1 MLPLYKEFPH
11 TNSQINSQ
19 IHTLLRTQRA
29 NPGLVFDRLPDG
41 WSAGWHGSLENDTK
55 KNFFR
60 EFAKPDYRFLRD
72 NLTNMLARQ
81 EKLAQQ
87 LCGSDQ
93 EPTLYVKTDWRFV
106 SGLGSGHPYETG
118 FIWHRTLGVP
128 YLPGSS
134 VKGLLRA
141 WMRDWIDKED
151 RVNYLFGP
159 DPDPVKGEQAGVGA
173 LIIFDALPTQP
184 PKLEVDILNPHY
196 GPYYE
201 SNGDKPPADYYN
213 PVPVFFLT
221 VAPNQPFRFCLAPR
235 PGTGTNA
242 DVEEGLELLKEA
254 LETLGAGGK
263 TAVGYGQMISQQG
276 KEEKIQALAQEWLDV
291 TLNALRADRDFKG
304 QPEGNFWK
312 KSLAE
317 KWQFAPDEIKSAVLE
332 MIKISWQKL
341 GINWNQPTG
350 KSAIKA
356 KQIFTSLL

>member
-1 MLPLYKEFPH
+1 MLPLYREFPR
-11 TNSQINSQ
+11 TNLQ
-19 IHTLLRTQRA
+19 IHTLLRKQQA

-41 WSAGWHGSLENDTK
+41 WSAGWHGSLENDIK

-60 EFAKPDYRFLRD
+60 EFAKPDYSFLAP
-72 NLTNMLARQ
+72 NLKNMLARQ

-106 SGLGSGHPYETG
+106 SGLGIGHPYETG

-141 WMRDWIDKED
+141 WTRDWIDKQD

-159 DPDPVKGEQAGVGA
+159 DPDPAKGEQAGVGA

-221 VAPNQPFRFCLAPR
+221 VAPNQPIRFCLAPR
-235 PGTGTNA
+235 PGAGTSS
-242 DVEEGLELLKEA
+242 DVLEGLELLREA
-254 LETLGAGGK
+254 LEILGAGGK
-263 TAVGYGQMISQQG
+263 TAVGYGTFEVDHKAM
-276 KEEKIQALAQEWLDV
+276 EKKLPPEKRWRLELSRQ
-291 TLNALRADRDFKG
+291 K
-304 QPEGNFWK
+304 PEGLVN
-312 KSLAE
+312 
-317 KWQFAPDEIKSAVLE
+317 QFSK
-332 MIKISWQKL
+332 
-341 GINWNQPTG
+341 NWTATTG
-350 KSAIKA
+350 KYGDDLDQFIKLVQEIHGDAIRNWEKSTKKNEQKA
-356 KQIFTSLL
+356 YKKIFGAS